1 MYVTHTQPLIAVG
14 PPTAPNESQGSPR
27 TRQNEALR
35 IHFSTAKF
43 FRICVKKDECGPDQV
58 PLWQHDTLPILPLS
72 FPLDIDK
79 STLTAL
85 VTLVISILKMW
96 APCQAAE
103 KSIFCH
109 ALFCHAPKIKKIGLG
124 A

>member
-1 MYVTHTQPLIAVG
+1 MYATHTQPLFAVG

-43 FRICVKKDECGPDQV
+43 FRICVKKDGCGPDQV

-96 APCQAAE
+96 APCQAAGTR
-103 KSIFCH
+103 IFLPRPLCH
-109 ALFCHAPKIKKIGLG
+109 PPTRPF
-124 A
+124 